1 MLLFLV
7 APCLVVAV
15 QPCMEWIP
23 ILKKINFQFR
33 FLKMKFFFQLL
44 ATFFYKILLFKNS
57 RKVQIC
63 RNLLDW
69 ILQGF
74 SILLHPVNFKKDHLI
89 LKLDRSKEKKKISR
103 PIMKVFHSWN
113 PIFIKAP
120 LKREVQNFHIKRE
133 GLVKYSGLF

>member
-1 MLLFLV
+1 
-7 APCLVVAV
+7 
-15 QPCMEWIP
+15 
-23 ILKKINFQFR
+23 
-33 FLKMKFFFQLL
+33 MKFFFQLL

-89 LKLDRSKEKKKISR
+89 LKLDRSKEKKNFQANNEGIS
-103 PIMKVFHSWN
+103 
-113 PIFIKAP
+113 
-120 LKREVQNFHIKRE
+120 
-133 GLVKYSGLF
+133 

>member
-7 APCLVVAV
+7 ALYLVVAV

-23 ILKKINFQFR
+23 ILKKINFQFL

-113 PIFIKAP
+113 PIFIKAA

>member
-1 MLLFLV
+1 M
-7 APCLVVAV
+7 
-15 QPCMEWIP
+15 
-23 ILKKINFQFR
+23 
-33 FLKMKFFFQLL
+33 
-44 ATFFYKILLFKNS
+44 
-57 RKVQIC
+57 QIC

-74 SILLHPVNFKKDHLI
+74 SILLYPVNFKKDHLI
-89 LKLDRSKEKKKISR
+89 LKLDRSKEKKISR

-120 LKREVQNFHIKRE
+120 LKREVQNFPIIRE